1 MAKVIKKTAKK
12 KVVATKKTAK
22 KKVAV
27 KKAAKKAVKKT
38 AKKKVAKKATKKKVA
53 KKAVRKRVKKT
64 VKDNR
69 TASELA
75 EIPVLARIDAAMAKK
90 TNTGAGKAV
99 QGKNAVVITTAE
111 EVEVDENGEPIESTR
126 KPGKSIIMTANG
138 PKVVEDNGDI
148 D

>member
-1 MAKVIKKTAKK
+1 MKKIVKKKT
-12 KVVATKKTAK
+12 VTKKTTKKKAAKKVAK
-22 KKVAV
+22 KKVA
-27 KKAAKKAVKKT
+27 KKAAKKKVAKKT
-38 AKKKVAKKATKKKVA
+38 AKKKVAKKKVA
-53 KKAVRKRVKKT
+53 KKVKS
-64 VKDNR
+64 
-69 TASELA
+69 ASELA